1 MIFARRLETGV
12 PSRMFWLVISGGES
26 QLPWSSRL
34 VGPRTPASPESIEIA
49 GVKFFRGA
57 RFELP
62 RLSAKV
68 VTS

>member
-1 MIFARRLETGV
+1 
-12 PSRMFWLVISGGES
+12 MFWLVISDGES